1 MRGKEVWFTDSARPR
16 WRPREPGQGSIALQS
31 RPARG
36 AVEYGTVD
44 LYDVAVIGAGPG
56 GAATAA
62 LLARSGLRVILLDK
76 FEFPRDK
83 TCGDA
88 LSPAALHI
96 LGDLGLADQLRQ
108 SGYRVD
114 GVAITSPD
122 GLTVQAPIPDHPIF
136 PGHGY
141 VVPRFLLDDLILNA
155 SLQAGAAFRGG
166 INVHAIEPDTEGLTV
181 VGETGR
187 SMQRFG
193 ARIVVLAVGANLRLL
208 RSLGF
213 VAGEVGYARAVRSY
227 FEGIAGLSRCLEIR
241 FDGAELPGYGWIF
254 PVSADT
260 ANVGVGQLPHRGRKA
275 PSAASLM
282 TQFLSNRGLQP
293 RFEAARR
300 VGPVKGF
307 PIRTDFQR
315 SPVIGDRLLLV
326 GEAAGLVNPFT
337 GEGIDY
343 ALESAR
349 IAAQNL
355 MTCFD
360 RGDFSRRSLS
370 QYERVLRGRFQRVFV
385 LSHRMRRL
393 YMNPVLLDPL
403 IRACARW
410 SELTDLLVRTLL
422 GYADPGEAVRPAV
435 VLKVLRCLPTR
446 RSSRLTAAP

>member
-1 MRGKEVWFTDSARPR
+1 
-16 WRPREPGQGSIALQS
+16 
-31 RPARG
+31 
-36 AVEYGTVD
+36 
-44 LYDVAVIGAGPG
+44 
-56 GAATAA
+56 
-62 LLARSGLRVILLDK
+62 
-76 FEFPRDK
+76 
-83 TCGDA
+83 
-88 LSPAALHI
+88 
-96 LGDLGLADQLRQ
+96 
-108 SGYRVD
+108 
-114 GVAITSPD
+114 
-122 GLTVQAPIPDHPIF
+122 
-136 PGHGY
+136 
-141 VVPRFLLDDLILNA
+141 
-155 SLQAGAAFRGG
+155 
-166 INVHAIEPDTEGLTV
+166 
-181 VGETGR
+181 
-187 SMQRFG
+187 
-193 ARIVVLAVGANLRLL
+193 
-208 RSLGF
+208 
-213 VAGEVGYARAVRSY
+213 
-227 FEGIAGLSRCLEIR
+227 
-241 FDGAELPGYGWIF
+241 
-254 PVSADT
+254 
-260 ANVGVGQLPHRGRKA
+260 
-275 PSAASLM
+275 M

-446 RSSRLTAAP
+446 RSSRFTAAP